1 MLLLRCR
8 WALQQVIKRLKRKQ
22 EIPVH
27 SFSCCICKSFH
38 CPAADW
44 LTFAQH
50 KPAYRDTADIFPIIS
65 VTLRINIIT
74 LMSFCSDEGLCAETS
89 TLISL
94 CCFIRLFYLPAVN
107 LFLVV
112 LLCSFLWS
120 LSIFLKLYFF
130 IVLCAQTCKRWP
142 NTDYEHSL
150 CLCHSV
156 WYHCV
161 FPDSHFSLFAFLVS
175 ILLHLCV
182 FLKFCTFAVV
192 IFSFFLYIFDPFE
205 SNWCH
210 FIALL

>member
-8 WALQQVIKRLKRKQ
+8 WALQQVIRKLKRKQ

-38 CPAADW
+38 CPAAEW

-94 CCFIRLFYLPAVN
+94 CCFIRLFYRPAVN
-107 LFLVV
+107 LFIVV

-142 NTDYEHSL
+142 NTVYEHSL
-150 CLCHSV
+150 CLCHSSV
-156 WYHCV
+156 CLI
-161 FPDSHFSLFAFLVS
+161 P
-175 ILLHLCV
+175 LC
-182 FLKFCTFAVV
+182 
-192 IFSFFLYIFDPFE
+192 ISWQSFFPLCFFSVDIFTSLRVFKILYLCGCDIFFLFVHLW
-205 SNWCH
+205 SFW
-210 FIALL
+210 I